1 MNRKK
6 TIDFTVTR
14 RPRDRNS
21 YNTSSAKSRPDSSG
35 RDDGGRDNTPFW
47 SKDIKNLVSLLKPC
61 DLFIIRNGNSLK
73 ASSYCNDT

>member
-6 TIDFTVTR
+6 TIDYTVTR

-21 YNTSSAKSRPDSSG
+21 YSANSAKSRPDGSG

-47 SKDIKNLVSLLKPC
+47 SKDNKNLVSLP
-61 DLFIIRNGNSLK
+61 I
-73 ASSYCNDT
+73 YY